1 MEVEK
6 ESILGPL
13 LGNFRS
19 AIEKKQQ
26 PQVTAEVFSYN
37 AGYTAFKKEQA
48 TAHTTTC
55 MALTDKMLNK
65 RSQTQKST
73 SCMNPVIQSR
83 KLAKLM

>member
-19 AIEKKQQ
+19 TIEKKQQ
-26 PQVTAEVFSYN
+26 SQVTAEVFSYN

-48 TAHTTTC
+48 TAHTTTW
-55 MALTDKMLNK
+55 MALTGKMLNK
-65 RSQTQKST
+65 RSQTEKST
-73 SCMNPVIQSR
+73 YRMNPVIQSR
-83 KLAKLM
+83 KLANLM